1 MATAYVIP
9 ELGYS
14 MTRSVSAVGEKP
26 LFWIRSSAK
35 DLSRFPAEVQEHIG
49 YALSAAQFGG
59 KHPTAKPWKGDGPG
73 VLEIVEDHRGDTY
86 RAVYTVRFEEAVY
99 VLHVFQKK
107 SKQGIATTQM
117 DAELIGRRLKDAVKD
132 HEERYGKA
140 KK

>member
-1 MATAYVIP
+1 
-9 ELGYS
+9 
-14 MTRSVSAVGEKP
+14 VSAVGERP

-35 DLSRFPAEVQEHIG
+35 DLSRFPAEVQEHVG

-59 KHPTAKPWKGDGPG
+59 KHPTAKQWKGDGPG
-73 VLEIVEDHRGDTY
+73 VLEIVEDHRGDAY

-99 VLHVFQKK
+99 VLHIFQKK
-107 SKQGIATTQM
+107 SKQGIATTQL
-117 DAELIGRRLKDAVKD
+117 DSELISRRLKDAVKD